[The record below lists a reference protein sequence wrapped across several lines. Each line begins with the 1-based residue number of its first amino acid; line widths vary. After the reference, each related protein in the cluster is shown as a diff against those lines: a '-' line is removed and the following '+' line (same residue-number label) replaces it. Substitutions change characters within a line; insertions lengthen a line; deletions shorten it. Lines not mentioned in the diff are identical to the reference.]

1 VFVAFVV
8 VVVFSCVVHFA
19 LLFLLARPLSYCF
32 VSSKLLPYGSMCI
45 VLFVDR
51 LDKTVAVRSVVG
63 VLEQWVVPAPTVQIS
78 AQLDAYLIGG
88 GAKGVS
94 QSQQEQ
100 EQEQEENGK
109 LRGARL
115 SSYRAQRSQEQDAV
129 EEVKLEQHIL
139 HYLVNLHGKPSTH
152 SPAAAPAATAV
163 AAAAASKAVN
173 RSVDSNSSPRYDDD
187 DDFDRQVNDE
197 LLAMEDMDHLQQQQQ
212 QQQQEAE
219 AEAKLLGAS
228 SSALSLATA
237 AAAAGGGGGGAGGG
251 GGSGKNSNGRRGGG
265 GGGARDM
272 RMDSDTVAAVSGGY
286 IDYDT
291 FRALCYYL
299 VDALE

>member
-32 VSSKLLPYGSMCI
+32 ISSKLLPYGTMCI

-115 SSYRAQRSQEQDAV
+115 SSYGAQRSQELDAV

-139 HYLVNLHGKPSTH
+139 HYLVNLRGKPSTH
-152 SPAAAPAATAV
+152 SPAAAAAPAATAV
-163 AAAAASKAVN
+163 AAATASKAVN
-173 RSVDSNSSPRYDDD
+173 RSVDSNSSPRYDDDD

-212 QQQQEAE
+212 E
-219 AEAKLLGAS
+219 AEAKLLSASS

-237 AAAAGGGGGGAGGG
+237 AAAGGGGAGGGG
-251 GGSGKNSNGRRGGG
+251 GGSGKNSNGRRGGGGGGG

-272 RMDSDTVAAVSGGY
+272 RMDSDTVAAVSGRY